1 MENRRMV
8 VDTSVFIDFLRS
20 TKKETTILF
29 NLPDNSKLFVSTVT
43 LFELYAGATTP
54 AKWEDIRLLTEDLI
68 ILPLTIDI
76 AQQAAIIFQKL
87 RNENQIIE
95 FRDIFIGASA
105 LTNNLP
111 ILTLNKKHFSRIK
124 NLEVL

>member
-1 MENRRMV
+1 
-8 VDTSVFIDFLRS
+8 
-20 TKKETTILF
+20 
-29 NLPDNSKLFVSTVT
+29 
-43 LFELYAGATTP
+43 
-54 AKWEDIRLLTEDLI
+54 LLTEDLI

-87 RNENQIIE
+87 RSENQIIE
-95 FRDIFIGASA
+95 FRDIFIGASSIS
-105 LTNNLP
+105 NNLP

>member
-20 TKKETTILF
+20 TKKETTLLF

-87 RNENQIIE
+87 RSENQIIE

-124 NLEVL
+124 NLEVF